1 MSLQSLRSF
10 VEVYRSG
17 SISDAARALG
27 LTQPAVSQHVAAL
40 EVQTGR
46 QLFMRQA
53 RGMAPTA
60 MADDLA
66 QQIGDG
72 LDRAEAA
79 LAAMKARSTNLSGT
93 VHIAGPAELMAER
106 VAPHLSV
113 LWQAGLQIR
122 MQFGG
127 RNALYKMLLEGRADL
142 AFTASTPTDPQ
153 LDGVEI
159 GTEQLLLVAA
169 PHHAKRLQQAH
180 DLAAALRA
188 LDHVAYDSDRP
199 LIRDWCMANKI
210 DLAETVPALTAPDL
224 RALRTC
230 AEAGAGWS
238 IVPDYLCAPCVR
250 SGTLCA
256 VEAPVRTPENRF
268 YLAWVKSALRHPR
281 VAFARQ
287 TLLAALK
294 LDGSV

>member
-1 MSLQSLRSF
+1 MNLQNLRSF

-40 EVQTGR
+40 EAQMGR
-46 QLFMRQA
+46 QLFVRQA

-60 MADDLA
+60 LADDLA

-79 LAAMKARSTNLSGT
+79 LATMKARSANLSGA

-106 VAPHLSV
+106 VAPQLSV
-113 LWQAGLQIR
+113 LWQAGLQVR

-127 RNALYKMLLEGRADL
+127 RDALYQMLLEGRVDL

-153 LDGVEI
+153 LDGVGI
-159 GTEQLLLVAA
+159 GVERLLLVAA
-169 PHHAKRLQQAH
+169 PQYAMRLEHAS
-180 DLAAALRA
+180 DLTEALRA
-188 LDHVAYDSDRP
+188 MDHVAYDSDRP
-199 LIRDWCMANKI
+199 LIRGWCEANGV
-210 DLAETVPALTAPDL
+210 DLARAVPAVTAPDI
-224 RALRTC
+224 RALRRC

-238 IVPDYLCAPCVR
+238 VMPDYLCAA
-250 SGTLCA
+250 SLQADTLRTVA
-256 VEAPVRTPENRF
+256 APVRTPENRF
-268 YLAWVKSALRHPR
+268 YLVWVKSALRHPR

-287 TLLAALK
+287 KLLAV
-294 LDGSV
+294 LDPEGSA